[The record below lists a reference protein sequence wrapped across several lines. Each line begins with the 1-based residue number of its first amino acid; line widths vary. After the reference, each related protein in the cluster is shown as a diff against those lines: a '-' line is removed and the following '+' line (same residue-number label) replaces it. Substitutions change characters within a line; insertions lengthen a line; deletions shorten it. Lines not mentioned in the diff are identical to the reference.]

1 MTALDPFDSIA
12 RYYDPIMEHVDYERW
27 FRTVSALG
35 GLLPK
40 GFRHLDAACGT
51 GTLLHML
58 RQAGWNSI
66 GVDLSPAMLRTA
78 RKKHADLPVAV
89 ADLRALPVCG
99 SVNLITCL
107 FDSMNFLL
115 DDDGPAAALGAFA
128 AALCPGG
135 ILYFDIVT
143 ERMVTDHFED
153 QYWTE
158 HNGTFTTT
166 WTSAYDHATGVVDT
180 GVRINTGAEAVV
192 RERIHPTARFV
203 DGIAAAGLRLVLM
216 VDASTWQPPNDKTA
230 RIDFYA
236 LKQPSRAMIKALEKA
251 LDALRR
257 NR

>member
-1 MTALDPFDSIA
+1 MTVPDQFDGIA
-12 RYYDPIMEHVDYERW
+12 RYYDPIMEHVDYDRW
-27 FRTVSALG
+27 FRIVSALG
-35 GLLPK
+35 ELLPK

-51 GTLLHML
+51 GTLLQML

-66 GVDLSPAMLRTA
+66 GVDLSPAMLRAA
-78 RKKHADLPVAV
+78 RKKDPALPVAV
-89 ADLRALPVCG
+89 ADLRALPVHG
-99 SVNLITCL
+99 SVDLVTCL
-107 FDSMNFLL
+107 FDSMNFLIE
-115 DDDGPAAALGAFA
+115 DDGPARAVRECADALR
-128 AALCPGG
+128 PDG

-158 HNGTFTTT
+158 HNGTFKTT

-180 GVRINTGAEAVV
+180 GVRVNTGAEAVV

-203 DGIAAAGLRLVLM
+203 DAIAAAGLRLVLM
-216 VDASTWQPPNDKTA
+216 VDANTWHSPNDKTV

-251 LDALRR
+251 FHALRR